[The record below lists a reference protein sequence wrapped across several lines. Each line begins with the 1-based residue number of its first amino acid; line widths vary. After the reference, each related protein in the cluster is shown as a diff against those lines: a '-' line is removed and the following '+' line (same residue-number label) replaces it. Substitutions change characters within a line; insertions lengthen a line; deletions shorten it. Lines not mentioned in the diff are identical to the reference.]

1 VGDVLACCA
10 DPDDLLDRGEGGE
23 VNPREWTLAIMVLVL
38 LCWFGWH
45 FYLMLSADIR
55 EVEEDD
61 EL

>member
-1 VGDVLACCA
+1 M
-10 DPDDLLDRGEGGE
+10 
-23 VNPREWTLAIMVLVL
+23 NPREWTLTIMLIVL
-38 LCWFGWH
+38 LVWFGWH